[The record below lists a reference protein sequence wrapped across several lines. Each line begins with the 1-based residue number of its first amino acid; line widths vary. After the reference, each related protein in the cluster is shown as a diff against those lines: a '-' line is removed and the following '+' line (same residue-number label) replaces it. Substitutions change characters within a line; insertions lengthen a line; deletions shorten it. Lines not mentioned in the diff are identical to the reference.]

1 MTDTPSDEETARL
14 RALVP
19 LHTLPE
25 EALGELLDEV
35 RFESLGKGKM
45 LFEQGDTDHEHVYL
59 LNGNVALLNGRKVV
73 ETIEAGS
80 DTARFPLAHQ
90 IPRSHSARAKSPVR
104 IARVDSR
111 RLNDLLARSE
121 TVDYQVRD
129 FDAAT
134 EDDWMSMLLQSPVL
148 QQVPAANL
156 QRVMMSV
163 EQVEVEKGSDLVRQ
177 GDPGDFYYML
187 TSGRAVVRRD
197 AGDGKGAVELATL
210 GPGDA
215 FGEEALLS
223 DTPRNST
230 VSMLQ
235 DGEVLRL
242 SKADFLDLIQ
252 DPLLERLNSKAA
264 AEKVAQGAVWLDLR
278 SSEEFDESHRPG
290 AINLPFESLRYQTS
304 SLALDRHYVLYSNS
318 GGRAMAGA
326 FLLAERGFDVSVLK
340 GNGAAAVEHQEAA
353 QEQAAV
359 DPADDAI
366 VQERVREAERRA
378 NELEERL
385 HLIQRDQESVAA
397 ERQQHLEQVRHAV
410 DQARRKLLE
419 TEAQKREALAAQQQA
434 YAEME
439 KLTSNLDAVESERAS
454 LRDRMLEIEGLDKQL
469 QARLAK
475 AEREL
480 IGERERAESANS
492 SLEELAER
500 LNEVLEHREEEREQ
514 YARERGELKEEMT
527 ALQLDLEEARLD
539 LEDYQRQMAAQADA
553 EAARGAQLADR
564 LDQLQADQAEVVELQ
579 QQLARQEEE
588 ARQNAE
594 QLSAELTQL
603 TEQRDA
609 LQEQLR
615 EATEASDHALAQVE
629 EQSAE
634 SSGQLQVALDKAR
647 AELSALQVKAE
658 QDLTAAHAA
667 ADSLRSELQG
677 ALDAARQ
684 EAQQRVEN
692 LQADLT
698 QLRSEHAALQTEIS
712 GAEQASRETVEQAQ
726 ARIAELEGQLHEVQQ
741 GAAEQRAAQQRAL
754 EGAERAVEESAR
766 ELVQQRE
773 ANRGLESQLT
783 AAGEDQL
790 EALQQANAR
799 ISELEGRLQDASQQ
813 AGDQQAALA
822 TADAARDQAERQ
834 VADLQQRLDAA
845 LAEAEEVR
853 ISAEQTFAAADRQAQ
868 QAAERM
874 ETALDQLRA
883 ENDALRS
890 RLGEQTSGGEQ
901 ALEGLSA
908 ELLEIKQRLEEREQA
923 LATARAEQ
931 AELTEALNAA
941 SAERDTLQLAVGNR
955 GDEQVRLIDLE
966 KQVADVLRAHE
977 SELLAHEQQ
986 QHALRAQL
994 EDEQDQR
1001 RVLRQEIDRLNR
1013 LLAQRDQSTEEQALR
1028 EQRDALLA
1036 DVAMRD
1042 SEVEEL
1048 RGVIAEHDGQTRS
1061 GQSDDSAAELIA
1073 LRAELEMV
1081 RDRAIRDVAQ
1091 MREQLAAA
1099 ETQQRRLHQADG
1111 REAISYEAMRQR
1123 IESLESS
1130 LGERQRELT
1139 GAEEARHMLEDGLE
1153 DVNRQLDEMRRE
1165 LEKAQTEADEALAAR
1180 REAEKVRDQL
1190 QQALIRVQEDAEE
1203 AKVTDLRDE
1212 RLRPSSRPI
1221 GMASVARPRRWL
1233 AGLAG
1238 AALLVLLGVIAIVMG
1253 KEELLDVL
1261 LNQLGQ

>member
-1 MTDTPSDEETARL
+1 MDTATRTTDNPSDEETARL
-14 RALVP
+14 GALVP

-25 EALGELLDEV
+25 EALIELLDEV
-35 RFESLGKGKM
+35 QFESLGKGKM

-59 LNGNVALLNGRKVV
+59 LNGTVALLNGRKVV

-197 AGDGKGAVELATL
+197 AGDGKGPVELATL

-252 DPLLERLNSKAA
+252 DPLLERLSAKAA
-264 AEKVAQGAVWLDLR
+264 EEKVAQGALWLDLR
-278 SSEEFDESHRPG
+278 SSDEFDESHRPG

-304 SLALDRHYVLYSNS
+304 SLAPDRHYVLYSNS

-340 GNGAAAVEHQEAA
+340 GNSATFVEQQEST

-359 DPADDAI
+359 EPAEDAI

-378 NELEERL
+378 KELEERL
-385 HLIQRDQESVAA
+385 NLVQRDQESAAA

-410 DQARRKLLE
+410 DQARRKLIE

-492 SLEELAER
+492 SLEDLAER

-527 ALQLDLEEARLD
+527 ALQLDLEEARQD
-539 LEDYQRQMAAQADA
+539 LEDYQKQMAAQADA
-553 EAARGAQLADR
+553 EAARGTLLADR
-564 LDQLQADQAEVVELQ
+564 LDQLQSGQAEAAELKQ
-579 QQLARQEEE
+579 RLARQEEE
-588 ARQNAE
+588 ARQNTE
-594 QLSAELTQL
+594 QLRADLTQL

-615 EATEASDHALAQVE
+615 EATEASDRALAQVKE
-629 EQSAE
+629 LAAE
-634 SSGQLQVALDKAR
+634 SSGQLQAEQDEAR
-647 AELSALQVKAE
+647 AELSALQTKAE
-658 QDLTAAHAA
+658 QDLAAAHAA

-677 ALDAARQ
+677 ALEA
-684 EAQQRVEN
+684 AQQEGQQQAEK
-692 LQADLT
+692 LQAEQA
-698 QLRSEHAALQTEIS
+698 QLRSEHAALQTEFE
-712 GAEQASRETVEQAQ
+712 AAQQASRETVEQAQ
-726 ARIAELEGQLHEVQQ
+726 ARITELEGLLNEAQE
-741 GAAEQRAAQQRAL
+741 GAAGQLAAQQHAL
-754 EGAERAVEESAR
+754 EEAERRAEESAR
-766 ELVQQRE
+766 ELLQLRE
-773 ANRGLESQLT
+773 
-783 AAGEDQL
+783 
-790 EALQQANAR
+790 ANAR
-799 ISELEGRLQDASQQ
+799 ISELEAGLQDASQQ
-813 AGDQQAALA
+813 VNDQQAALA
-822 TADAARDQAERQ
+822 TADAARDQAQRQ
-834 VADLQQRLDAA
+834 VEDLQQRLNAA
-845 LAEAEEVR
+845 LAEAEAVR
-853 ISAEQTFAAADRQAQ
+853 TSAEQAFSAADQQAQ
-868 QAAERM
+868 EVAERM

-883 ENDALRS
+883 ENESLRS
-890 RLGEQTSGGEQ
+890 QLGEQASGDEQ
-901 ALEGLSA
+901 AIEGLRA
-908 ELLEIKQRLEEREQA
+908 ELLDIKQRLEEREHA

-931 AELTEALNAA
+931 
-941 SAERDTLQLAVGNR
+941 
-955 GDEQVRLIDLE
+955 
-966 KQVADVLRAHE
+966 
-977 SELLAHEQQ
+977 
-986 QHALRAQL
+986 
-994 EDEQDQR
+994 
-1001 RVLRQEIDRLNR
+1001 
-1013 LLAQRDQSTEEQALR
+1013 
-1028 EQRDALLA
+1028 
-1036 DVAMRD
+1036 
-1042 SEVEEL
+1042 
-1048 RGVIAEHDGQTRS
+1048 
-1061 GQSDDSAAELIA
+1061 AELIA

-1081 RDRAIRDVAQ
+1081 RDRAVRDVAE

-1099 ETQQRRLHQADG
+1099 ESHLRRLQQADG

-1123 IESLESS
+1123 IETLESS

-1165 LEKAQTEADEALAAR
+1165 LEKAQTEADTALASR
-1180 REAEKVRDQL
+1180 RDAERARDQL

-1203 AKVTDLRDE
+1203 AKVADLRDE

-1221 GMASVARPRRWL
+1221 GMANVAKPRRWV
-1233 AGLAG
+1233 AGLVG
-1238 AALLVLLGVIAIVMG
+1238 TALLVLLGAIAIVMG
-1253 KEELLDVL
+1253 NGELLDAL
-1261 LNQLGQ
+1261 SNQLTQLGQ

>member
-1 MTDTPSDEETARL
+1 MDTATRTTDHPSDEETARL
-14 RALVP
+14 RVLVP

-59 LNGNVALLNGRKVV
+59 LNGTVALLSGRKVV

-148 QQVPAANL
+148 LQVPAANL

-197 AGDGKGAVELATL
+197 AGDGKGPVELATL

-252 DPLLERLNSKAA
+252 DPLLERLSSKAA
-264 AEKVAQGAVWLDLR
+264 EAKVAQGAIWLDLR
-278 SSEEFDESHRPG
+278 SSEEFDELHRPG

-304 SLALDRHYVLYSNS
+304 SLAPDRHYVLYSNN

-340 GNGAAAVEHQEAA
+340 GNSTTAVEQQEST

-359 DPADDAI
+359 EPADDAI

-378 NELEERL
+378 KELEERL
-385 HLIQRDQESVAA
+385 HLVQRDQESAAA
-397 ERQQHLEQVRHAV
+397 ERQQHLEQVRNAV
-410 DQARRKLLE
+410 DQARRKLIE

-492 SLEELAER
+492 NLEDLAER

-527 ALQLDLEEARLD
+527 ALQLDLEEARQD
-539 LEDYQRQMAAQADA
+539 LEDYQKQMAAQADA
-553 EAARGAQLADR
+553 EAARGTLLADR
-564 LDQLQADQAEVVELQ
+564 LDQLQAGQAEVLELQ
-579 QQLARQEEE
+579 QQLARQEDE

-594 QLSAELTQL
+594 QLRAELTQL

-615 EATEASDHALAQVE
+615 EATEASDRAVAQAK

-634 SSGQLQVALDKAR
+634 SSGQLQ
-647 AELSALQVKAE
+647 AELA
-658 QDLTAAHAA
+658 
-667 ADSLRSELQG
+667 
-677 ALDAARQ
+677 
-684 EAQQRVEN
+684 
-692 LQADLT
+692 
-698 QLRSEHAALQTEIS
+698 QLRSDHAALQTEFS
-712 GAEQASRETVEQAQ
+712 DAQQASRETVEQAQ
-726 ARIAELEGQLHEVQQ
+726 ARIAELEGLLNEAQQ
-741 GAAEQRAAQQRAL
+741 GVAGQLAAQQHAL
-754 EGAERAVEESAR
+754 EEAERKAEESAR
-766 ELVQQRE
+766 ELVQLRE
-773 ANRGLESQLT
+773 
-783 AAGEDQL
+783 
-790 EALQQANAR
+790 ANAR
-799 ISELEGRLQDASQQ
+799 ISELEAGLQDASQQ
-813 AGDQQAALA
+813 ASDQQVALA

-834 VADLQQRLDAA
+834 VEDLQQRLEAA
-845 LAEAEEVR
+845 LAEAEDVR
-853 ISAEQTFAAADRQAQ
+853 TSAEKTFAAADEQAKQ
-868 QAAERM
+868 VAERM
-874 ETALDQLRA
+874 ETAMDQLRA
-883 ENDALRS
+883 ENDSLRS
-890 RLGEQTSGGEQ
+890 QLGEKASGDQ
-901 ALEGLSA
+901 KAIAGLRA
-908 ELLEIKQRLEEREQA
+908 ELLEIKQRLEEREHA
-923 LATARAEQ
+923 LTTARAEQ
-931 AELTEALNAA
+931 AELAEALSAT
-941 SAERDTLQLAVGNR
+941 SAERDTLQLAVSDR
-955 GDEQVRLIDLE
+955 GDEQARLSDLE
-966 KQVADVLRAHE
+966 KQVADAQRAHE
-977 SELLAHEQQ
+977 TELLAHEQQ
-986 QHALRAQL
+986 QHAMRKQL
-994 EDEQDQR
+994 EEEQDQR
-1001 RVLRQEIDRLNR
+1001 RVLRQEVDRLNR
-1013 LLAQRDQSTEEQALR
+1013 LLAQREPSTEEQALR

-1036 DVAMRD
+1036 DVAKRD
-1042 SEVEEL
+1042 SELEEL
-1048 RGVIAEHDGQTRS
+1048 RGVLAEHVDQPRS
-1061 GQSDDSAAELIA
+1061 GQPDDDAAELIA

-1111 REAISYEAMRQR
+1111 REAISYESMRQR
-1123 IESLESS
+1123 IETLESS

-1165 LEKAQTEADEALAAR
+1165 LERAKTEADEALASR
-1180 REAEKVRDQL
+1180 REAENARDQL

-1212 RLRPSSRPI
+1212 RLRPTSRPI
-1221 GMASVARPRRWL
+1221 GMANVAKPRRWL
-1233 AGLAG
+1233 AALAG
-1238 AALLVLLGVIAIVMG
+1238 AALLVLLGAIAIVMG
-1253 KEELLDVL
+1253 NAELLDVL
-1261 LNQLGQ
+1261 SDQLNQLGQ

>member
-1 MTDTPSDEETARL
+1 
-14 RALVP
+14 LVP

-59 LNGNVALLNGRKVV
+59 LNGTVALLNGRKVV

-197 AGDGKGAVELATL
+197 AGDGKGPVELATL

-252 DPLLERLNSKAA
+252 DPLLERLSAKAA
-264 AEKVAQGAVWLDLR
+264 EEKVAQGALWLDLR
-278 SSEEFDESHRPG
+278 SSDEFDESHRPG

-304 SLALDRHYVLYSNS
+304 SLAPDRHYVLYSNS

-340 GNGAAAVEHQEAA
+340 GNSATFVEQQEST

-359 DPADDAI
+359 EPAEDAI

-378 NELEERL
+378 KELEERL
-385 HLIQRDQESVAA
+385 NLVQRDQESAAA

-410 DQARRKLLE
+410 DQARRKLIE

-492 SLEELAER
+492 SLEDLAER

-527 ALQLDLEEARLD
+527 ALQLDLEEARQD
-539 LEDYQRQMAAQADA
+539 LEDYQKQMAAQADA
-553 EAARGAQLADR
+553 EAARGTLLADR
-564 LDQLQADQAEVVELQ
+564 LDQLQSGQAEAAELKQ
-579 QQLARQEEE
+579 RLARQEEE
-588 ARQNAE
+588 ARQNTE
-594 QLSAELTQL
+594 QLRADLTQL

-615 EATEASDHALAQVE
+615 EATEASDRALAQVKE
-629 EQSAE
+629 LAAE
-634 SSGQLQVALDKAR
+634 SSGQLQAEQDEAR
-647 AELSALQVKAE
+647 AELSALQTKAE
-658 QDLTAAHAA
+658 QDLAAAHAA

-677 ALDAARQ
+677 ALEA
-684 EAQQRVEN
+684 AQQEGQQQAEK
-692 LQADLT
+692 LQAEQA
-698 QLRSEHAALQTEIS
+698 QLRSEHAALQTEFE
-712 GAEQASRETVEQAQ
+712 AAQQASRETVEQAQ
-726 ARIAELEGQLHEVQQ
+726 ARITELEGLLNEAQE
-741 GAAEQRAAQQRAL
+741 GAAGRLAAQQHAL
-754 EGAERAVEESAR
+754 EEAERRAEESAR
-766 ELVQQRE
+766 ELLQLRE
-773 ANRGLESQLT
+773 
-783 AAGEDQL
+783 
-790 EALQQANAR
+790 ANAR
-799 ISELEGRLQDASQQ
+799 ISELEAGLQDASQQ
-813 AGDQQAALA
+813 VNDQQAALA
-822 TADAARDQAERQ
+822 TADAARDQAQRQ
-834 VADLQQRLDAA
+834 VEDLQQRLNAA
-845 LAEAEEVR
+845 LAEAEAVR
-853 ISAEQTFAAADRQAQ
+853 TSAEQAFSAADQQAQ
-868 QAAERM
+868 EVAERM

-883 ENDALRS
+883 ENESLRS
-890 RLGEQTSGGEQ
+890 QLGEQASGDEQ
-901 ALEGLSA
+901 AIEGLRA
-908 ELLEIKQRLEEREQA
+908 ELLDIKQRLEEREHA

-931 AELTEALNAA
+931 
-941 SAERDTLQLAVGNR
+941 
-955 GDEQVRLIDLE
+955 
-966 KQVADVLRAHE
+966 
-977 SELLAHEQQ
+977 
-986 QHALRAQL
+986 
-994 EDEQDQR
+994 
-1001 RVLRQEIDRLNR
+1001 
-1013 LLAQRDQSTEEQALR
+1013 
-1028 EQRDALLA
+1028 
-1036 DVAMRD
+1036 
-1042 SEVEEL
+1042 
-1048 RGVIAEHDGQTRS
+1048 
-1061 GQSDDSAAELIA
+1061 AELIA

-1081 RDRAIRDVAQ
+1081 RDRAVRDVAE

-1099 ETQQRRLHQADG
+1099 ESHLRRLQQADG

-1123 IESLESS
+1123 IETLESS

-1165 LEKAQTEADEALAAR
+1165 LEKAQTEADTALASR
-1180 REAEKVRDQL
+1180 RDAERARDQL

-1203 AKVTDLRDE
+1203 AKVADLRDE

-1221 GMASVARPRRWL
+1221 GMANVAKPRRWV
-1233 AGLAG
+1233 AGLVG
-1238 AALLVLLGVIAIVMG
+1238 TALLVLLGAIAIVMG
-1253 KEELLDVL
+1253 NGELLDAL
-1261 LNQLGQ
+1261 SNQLTQLGQ

>member
-1 MTDTPSDEETARL
+1 MDTATRTTDNPSDEEAARL

-25 EALGELLDEV
+25 EALGELLDEI
-35 RFESLGKGKM
+35 RFESLSKGKI
-45 LFEQGDTDHEHVYL
+45 LFEQGDTDHEQ
-59 LNGNVALLNGRKVV
+59 VV

-90 IPRSHSARAKSPVR
+90 IPRRHSARAKSAVR
-104 IARVDSR
+104 IARVDTR

-129 FDAAT
+129 FDAAS

-177 GDPGDFYYML
+177 GDAGDFYYML

-197 AGDGKGAVELATL
+197 AGDGKGPVELATL

-252 DPLLERLNSKAA
+252 DPLLERLSSKAA
-264 AEKVAQGAVWLDLR
+264 EEKVAQGAVWLDLR
-278 SSEEFDESHRPG
+278 SSDEFDESHRPG

-304 SLALDRHYVLYSNS
+304 SLAPDRRYVLYSNS

-326 FLLAERGFDVSVLK
+326 FLLAERGFDVAVLK
-340 GNGAAAVEHQEAA
+340 GNSTAVVEHQEAA
-353 QEQAAV
+353 QEQAV
-359 DPADDAI
+359 VEPADDAI
-366 VQERVREAERRA
+366 VEERVREAERRA
-378 NELEERL
+378 KELEERL
-385 HLIQRDQESVAA
+385 HLVQRDQESAAA

-419 TEAQKREALAAQQQA
+419 TEEQKREALAAQQQA

-492 SLEELAER
+492 SLEDLAER

-527 ALQLDLEEARLD
+527 ALQLDLEEARQD
-539 LEDYQRQMAAQADA
+539 LEDYQKQMAEQADI
-553 EAARGAQLADR
+553 EAARGTLLADR
-564 LDQLQADQAEVVELQ
+564 LDQLQAGQAEVVELQ

-594 QLSAELTQL
+594 QLRADLTQL

-615 EATEASDHALAQVE
+615 EATQGSDRALAQVK

-634 SSGQLQVALDKAR
+634 STGQLQSELDEAR

-658 QDLTAAHAA
+658 QDLSAAQAA
-667 ADSLRSELQG
+667 ADSLRSELQS
-677 ALDAARQ
+677 ALDAAQQ
-684 EAQQRVEN
+684 EGQQRIES
-692 LQADLT
+692 LQTELM
-698 QLRSEHAALQTEIS
+698 QLRSDHAALQTEF
-712 GAEQASRETVEQAQ
+712 GDVQQASRETAEQAQ
-726 ARIAELEGQLHEVQQ
+726 ARIAELEGQLNEAQQ
-741 GAAEQRAAQQRAL
+741 GAAGQLAAQQRAL
-754 EGAERAVEESAR
+754 EEAERGAEESAT
-766 ELVQQRE
+766 ELVQLRE
-773 ANRGLESQLT
+773 ANAGLESRLA

-799 ISELEGRLQDASQQ
+799 ISELEAGLQDASQQ

-822 TADAARDQAERQ
+822 AANAARDQAERQ
-834 VADLQQRLDAA
+834 VGDLKRRLDAA

-853 ISAEQTFAAADRQAQ
+853 ASAEQTFSAADQ
-868 QAAERM
+868 QAKRVAERM

-883 ENDALRS
+883 ENDSLRS
-890 RLGEQTSGGEQ
+890 QLGEQASGGEQ
-901 ALEGLSA
+901 AIEGLRA
-908 ELLEIKQRLEEREQA
+908 ELLDIKERLDEREHA

-941 SAERDTLQLAVGNR
+941 SAERETLQLAVSGK
-955 GDEQVRLIDLE
+955 GDEQARLIDLE
-966 KQVADVLRAHE
+966 KQVAEALRAHE
-977 SELLAHEQQ
+977 SELLSHEQQ

-994 EDEQDQR
+994 EEEQDQR
-1001 RVLRQEIDRLNR
+1001 RVLRQEVDRLSS
-1013 LLAQRDQSTEEQALR
+1013 LLAQRDQSTEEQVLR

-1048 RGVIAEHDGQTRS
+1048 RGVIAERAGQTRS
-1061 GQSDDSAAELIA
+1061 GQPDDDTPELIA
-1073 LRAELEMV
+1073 LRAELDMV
-1081 RDRAIRDVAQ
+1081 RNRAIRDVAQ

-1099 ETQQRRLHQADG
+1099 ETQQRRLQQADG

-1123 IESLESS
+1123 IETLESS

-1139 GAEEARHMLEDGLE
+1139 GAEKAQHMLEDGLE

-1165 LEKAQTEADEALAAR
+1165 LEKAQIEADEALASR
-1180 REAEKVRDQL
+1180 REAEKARDQL

-1212 RLRPSSRPI
+1212 RLQPSSRPI
-1221 GMASVARPRRWL
+1221 GMANVAKPRRWL

-1238 AALLVLLGVIAIVMG
+1238 TTLLVLLLGAIAIVMG
-1253 KEELLDVL
+1253 NDELLDVL
-1261 LNQLGQ
+1261 LNQLGL